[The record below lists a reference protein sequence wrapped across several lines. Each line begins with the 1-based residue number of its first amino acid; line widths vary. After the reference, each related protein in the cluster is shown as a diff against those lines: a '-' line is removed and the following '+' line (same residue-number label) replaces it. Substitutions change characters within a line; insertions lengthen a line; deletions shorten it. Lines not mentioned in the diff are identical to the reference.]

1 MLVLVY
7 FCLEF
12 NIKCVCLCVGTTMRK
27 MGKKPLLVRI
37 TPQCCR
43 ISAAANRQ
51 SSHTHETHTAF
62 SLIAN
67 SRASTH
73 SEHKHWQNDRS
84 TQHITKHT
92 STGNVQHNIA
102 NNELYMNHNVLYAHL
117 CFFYCVHYSFLDVKS
132 IKCFHFHIFL
142 NVSWIF
148 K

>member
-7 FCLEF
+7 FCMEF

-27 MGKKPLLVRI
+27 MEKKPLLVRI

-62 SLIAN
+62 SLSAN

-73 SEHKHWQNDRS
+73 SEHKHCPSMTEALNISQNTRQLEMS
-84 TQHITKHT
+84 SIISQIMNCTWTT
-92 STGNVQHNIA
+92 MY
-102 NNELYMNHNVLYAHL
+102 YMLICVFLWRALFVSGCKINKMFSFSYLFECVLD
-117 CFFYCVHYSFLDVKS
+117 F
-132 IKCFHFHIFL
+132 
-142 NVSWIF
+142 
-148 K
+148 